1 MEVGS
6 RGHGAAPG
14 GGSGLAAGG
23 TACSQRRNVLST
35 DDSGTACFQLL
46 LWNVLIF
53 YLRKLTSFTLFGNRR
68 PILEPC
74 SLWQEKFINFSRL
87 PTHFTNELEEMKC
100 LSLPHRHQ
108 PCQECGVFGEGVCWY
123 WEGSLAFGLALA
135 LTPLVLLVFRPLGPS
150 QSLHHS
156 FFWVSRLLAVDV
168 RTCQPPKS
176 SEPIPHNK

>member
-1 MEVGS
+1 MAKPRGTEELGGEAPSIPVG
-6 RGHGAAPG
+6 GARDPGLTLPGTEWWEWAGLPAAVGFAEGGRVG
-14 GGSGLAAGG
+14 GGLQRLRSSPWGSSRLAAGG

-53 YLRKLTSFTLFGNRR
+53 YLRKLTSFTLFGNTRW
-68 PILEPC
+68 ILEPC

-108 PCQECGVFGEGVCWY
+108 TLPGVQCFQGA
-123 WEGSLAFGLALA
+123 S
-135 LTPLVLLVFRPLGPS
+135 LLVPAG
-150 QSLHHS
+150 
-156 FFWVSRLLAVDV
+156 
-168 RTCQPPKS
+168 
-176 SEPIPHNK
+176 E